1 MNAML
6 NTTPAA
12 WRYLVESSVVVFTFE
27 PLMPAVR
34 LCRRSTYGQIPDL
47 LASPVELLFY
57 HLVDLSFTAAFC
69 WRWWPLA
76 AIA

>member
-1 MNAML
+1 
-6 NTTPAA
+6 
-12 WRYLVESSVVVFTFE
+12 
-27 PLMPAVR
+27 MPAVR